1 MPAVLGS
8 SETLL
13 FVKVIIFS
21 ELLLKFVVFL
31 QHTSGEDH
39 GPVSHSRDNTEGWDE
54 CGAGLAG
61 SARAQR
67 MAEGSDRHTG
77 SVSQKGHHPGPTG
90 ALLLLV
96 SWENCGS
103 LSCQGLDL
111 SSEPDLQGGS
121 AHPSVTGLLY

>member
-13 FVKVIIFS
+13 FVKVILFS

-31 QHTSGEDH
+31 QHTSGED

-67 MAEGSDRHTG
+67 MAVGSDRHTG

-90 ALLLLV
+90 ALLLLI
-96 SWENCGS
+96 S
-103 LSCQGLDL
+103 
-111 SSEPDLQGGS
+111 
-121 AHPSVTGLLY
+121 